1 MMTGGIDFLADT
13 WRWWGAMGAALA
25 IWPVG
30 RWLYT
35 FDPQTTPY
43 FSDTVR
49 WILGLGLLAALVA
62 TLVAGAIIPLASDG
76 RIEGFTHESPA
87 FRGGMAFSWLM
98 WGCCAWISAVGFA
111 PRRIAMITAS
121 VLWWWAVW
129 FALPQTA
136 GALL

>member
-35 FDPQTTPY
+35 FDPQTTPH

-87 FRGGMAFSWLM
+87 FRGGTRMGDALASQRETKRPSQRCKCSRFPA
-98 WGCCAWISAVGFA
+98 G
-111 PRRIAMITAS
+111 RR
-121 VLWWWAVW
+121 
-129 FALPQTA
+129 
-136 GALL
+136 